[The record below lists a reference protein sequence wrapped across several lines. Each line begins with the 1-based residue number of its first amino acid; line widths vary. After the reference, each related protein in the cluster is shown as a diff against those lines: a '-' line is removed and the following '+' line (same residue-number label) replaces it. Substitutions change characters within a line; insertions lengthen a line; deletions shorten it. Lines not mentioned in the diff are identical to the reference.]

1 MTQITKINTVRHAKT
16 FYSMDHRYAGSIDV
30 PLSDQ
35 GVQDARDMAEKLSK
49 IKFDAVITSTLNRT
63 IETANLLTGRNG
75 HFEQNE
81 LCNERNFGAM
91 EGLTWSEVQN
101 LDPPVLFI
109 EVGNDSHS
117 VNPKGGEAFEDVWQ
131 RARKFHHYLFAE
143 HKGSNILIVSH
154 GVFLQ
159 LFHGLLRGL
168 SCIESLSKPYP
179 STLDLTTFHFSD
191 NDLVFEETI
200 KFAKVEE
207 KSF

>member
-1 MTQITKINTVRHAKT
+1 MPQITKINTVRHAQT

-35 GVQDARDMAEKLSK
+35 GIQDARDMAKQLSEF
-49 IKFDAVITSTLNRT
+49 KFDVVITSTLNRT
-63 IETANLLTGRNG
+63 IETANLLTGKNG
-75 HFEQNE
+75 HFKQNE
-81 LCNERNFGAM
+81 LCNERNFGLM

-101 LDPPVLFI
+101 LDPPVLFV

-117 VNPKGGEAFEDVWQ
+117 VNPKGGEPFEDVWQ
-131 RARKFHHYLFAE
+131 RARKFYHYLFTE

-168 SCIESLSKPYP
+168 SCIESLSIPYP

-191 NDLVFEETI
+191 NDLVFEETK